1 MPDEPLN
8 YTREAFMAPA
18 NLAFLLIALLVSTIV
33 LGGAATSVALIFAAA
48 AELLYLGVVP
58 RNERFRK
65 VVRSRAAAVRA
76 KAPTDREVF
85 RTLEKDGQKRY
96 VRFRNMEKAIK
107 DNYAKLPYA
116 SQGLLDAHLKK
127 LDGLLDAHLNLLQLK
142 ERYAR
147 FAERTGEADIT
158 DAIAS
163 LSREMEADPPRV
175 RAIKQRRL
183 TILEKRLDRFKKA
196 GENLAIVDAQI
207 ATIED
212 VARYVYEQSL
222 TMQNPDE
229 VSFQLD
235 TLMTEVEET
244 QASMDVLDDAF
255 GDPASL
261 TDADAA
267 AFDASRV
274 GQLDT
279 SALDELDTL
288 DLGDDPEARRRTR
301 ERGT

>member
-1 MPDEPLN
+1 
-8 YTREAFMAPA
+8 MAPA
-18 NLAFLLIALLVSTIV
+18 NLAFLL
-33 LGGAATSVALIFAAA
+33 VALVVALVVGGNPASLLLLFATA
-48 AELLYLGVVP
+48 AELLYLGTFP

-65 VVRSRAAAVRA
+65 VVRSRAAATRS

-85 RTLEKDGQKRY
+85 RTLEKDGQKQY

-147 FAERTGEADIT
+147 FAERTGEADILG
-158 DAIAS
+158 AIAA
-163 LSREMEADPPRV
+163 LQKEMAADPPRV
-175 RAIKQRRL
+175 KAIKQRRL
-183 TILEKRLDRFKKA
+183 TILEKRLDRFKQA

-222 TMQNPDE
+222 TMQNPEE

-235 TLMTEVEET
+235 TLMNEVEET
-244 QASMDVLDDAF
+244 QASMDALDDAF

-261 TDADAA
+261 TDADVE
-267 AFDASRV
+267 AFENSPAGR
-274 GQLDT
+274 LDT
-279 SALDELDTL
+279 SALDALDDL
-288 DLGDDPEARRRTR
+288 DLGDDAPARRRTR
-301 ERGT
+301 EGGA